1 MTEICKT
8 CGSELF
14 AGQRF
19 CRACGNSTETLDSG
33 EAPTQQFG
41 DDPLSSR
48 GEATTRQMQ
57 PPDDWGARSV
67 GNTAPQA
74 RPNTNPVGKPPAGY
88 QAPSAYQ
95 APPTSY
101 QLPPPPPAWRPP
113 QYAPPTTTTSR
124 GSSGW
129 AIFLAIF
136 LALMLGAMV
145 VGRAVFRRVRDRMP
159 VAGPQIP
166 GPATAEDL
174 KTFTLAKGAAVAI
187 QTINGSITVT
197 GWDGPQAEVHILAS
211 NGANPS
217 DVSIRSDN
225 NSLAI
230 SAPAKGKISFEVR
243 LPRELGNVVFNSTN
257 GGVTVSDVS
266 GQLTVETVNGSI
278 RLNQVSGIDRAK
290 SVNGGIEATLR
301 QAVKDRPMTFESM
314 NGGID
319 LRFPGDFNGT
329 LDASAMH
336 GGIKVDDSFPEVKSE
351 KTFPVGMRAGGPIG
365 TGGSTVTARTTN
377 GGIKIGR

>member
-41 DDPLSSR
+41 DDPLSSP
-48 GEATTRQMQ
+48 GEATTRHMQ
-57 PPDDWGARSV
+57 PPDDWGARSA

-74 RPNTNPVGKPPAGY
+74 RPNTNPVGKPPAAY
-88 QAPSAYQ
+88 QAPNAYQ

-113 QYAPPTTTTSR
+113 QYAPPPTTTSR
-124 GSSGW
+124 SSSGW

-136 LALMLGAMV
+136 LALMLGAMI
-145 VGRAVFRRVRDRMP
+145 VGRAVFRRVRDRIP
-159 VAGPQIP
+159 AAAQQIP
-166 GPATAEDL
+166 GATTAEDL

-197 GWDGPQAEVHILAS
+197 GWDGPQAEVRILAS
-211 NGANPS
+211 SGATPS

-230 SAPAKGKISFEVR
+230 SAPAKGKISFEVK

-257 GGVTVSDVS
+257 GSVTVSDVT
-266 GQLTVETVNGSI
+266 GQLTVETTNGRI
-278 RLNQVSGIDRAK
+278 KLDQVSGIDRAK

-301 QAVKDRPMTFESM
+301 QGVKDRPMTFETM
-314 NGGID
+314 NGGIE
-319 LRFPGDFNGT
+319 LRLQDDFNGT

-336 GGIKVDDSFPEVKSE
+336 GGIKVDDAFPEVKTE
-351 KTFPVGMRAGGPIG
+351 KTFPVGMRASGPIG
-365 TGGSTVTARTTN
+365 SGGPTVTARTTN
-377 GGIKIGR
+377 GGIKIGK